1 MKHFFNVEVASEV
14 GVNAAIVF
22 ERMVFWIGLNKKA
35 GKNFKDETFWT
46 YSTQADIAKEF
57 EYFTV
62 KQCRTA
68 IDKLI
73 EHEYI
78 KTGNYNRHKYDR
90 TRWFALTE
98 KGERIIQKSKKVVP
112 LRANGKDNGG
122 EPIPVLN
129 KQIKIKGIDKER
141 IEHIRKIC
149 GIS

>member
-1 MKHFFNVEVASEV
+1 MKHFLNVEVASDVE
-14 GVNAAIVF
+14 VNAAIVF
-22 ERMVFWIGLNKKA
+22 ERMVFWISHNKIN
-35 GKNFKDETFWT
+35 GKNFKDNTFWT

-62 KQCRTA
+62 KHCRTA

-73 EHEYI
+73 ENGYI

-98 KGERIIQKSKKVVP
+98 KGERTIQKSKKVVP

-122 EPIPVLN
+122 EPIPVPN
-129 KQIKIKGIDKER
+129 KQIK
-141 IEHIRKIC
+141 
-149 GIS
+149 

>member
-1 MKHFFNVEVASEV
+1 MKHFFNIEVASEV

-35 GKNFKDETFWT
+35 GKNFKDDTFWT

-112 LRANGKDNGG
+112 LRANGTDNGG
-122 EPIPVLN
+122 ETIPVVN